1 MANFKGFKQVFKS
14 EFEALPNKNKVG
26 YLWFVRENIDSE
38 MGEIYFGSRLYGKCS
53 ADVDLSD
60 YYKKSEVDAFLANKL
75 EESALADYAKR
86 EELDVYAE
94 KTELDAYA
102 KRDELNEYVK
112 SSELSNYA
120 LITLVEEVM
129 GLIGLS
135 ASEDSI
141 SLVLSESFD
150 GADTVVAALELLAG
164 KLAAHEAVAEE
175 KFAAI
180 ESKVSGL
187 EVGTE
192 VREDG
197 TYVVL
202 KSGDEVISDFNA
214 NSFVVDGMLEK
225 VELEGNVLVLT
236 FNAESTKEP
245 IRVPLDEMIKSY
257 VFDNS
262 QFIVDGTNVSLNEEY
277 IKGLVAAAE
286 SGITVVEGDGI
297 TVNYNTDEN
306 GAVVTV
312 SAKVAKG
319 VSGNILSVSEA
330 GLFAVLTI
338 SGDDVEL

>member
-60 YYKKSEVDAFLANKL
+60 YYEKSEVDTLLANKL
-75 EESALADYAKR
+75 EESALADYAK
-86 EELDVYAE
+86 
-94 KTELDAYA
+94 K
-102 KRDELNEYVK
+102 DELRDYVK

-135 ASEDSI
+135 VSEDSI

-202 KSGDEVISDFNA
+202 KSGDEIISDFNA

-236 FNAESTKEP
+236 FNAESSKEP

-262 QFIVDGTNVSLNEEY
+262 QFVVDGTNVSLNEDY

-297 TVNYNTDEN
+297 TVNYTTDEN

-312 SAKVAKG
+312 SAKVAEG
-319 VSGNILSVSEA
+319 VNGNILSVSEA

>member
-53 ADVDLSD
+53 ADVDLTD
-60 YYKKSEVDAFLANKL
+60 YYNKSEVDAFLTNKL
-75 EESALADYAKR
+75 EESALADYAKKD
-86 EELDVYAE
+86 ELD
-94 KTELDAYA
+94 
-102 KRDELNEYVK
+102 EYVK

-286 SGITVVEGDGI
+286 SGITVVEGNGI
-297 TVNYNTDEN
+297 VVNYGTNEN

-312 SAKVAKG
+312 SAKVAEG
-319 VSGNILSVSEA
+319 VNGNILSVSEA

>member
-14 EFEALPNKNKVG
+14 EFEALPNNNKVG

-53 ADVDLSD
+53 DADLGD
-60 YYKKSEVDAFLANKL
+60 YYKKSEVDALLANKL

-86 EELDVYAE
+86 
-94 KTELDAYA
+94 
-102 KRDELNEYVK
+102 DELNEYVK
-112 SSELSNYA
+112 NSELSNYA

-129 GLIGLS
+129 GLIGLT

-164 KLAAHEAVAEE
+164 KLAAHETVAEE

-180 ESKVSGL
+180 ESKVNGL

-262 QFIVDGTNVSLNEEY
+262 QFIVDGTNVSLNEDY
-277 IKGLVAAAE
+277 IKGLIAAAE
-286 SGITVVEGDGI
+286 SGITVVEGEGI

-312 SAKVAKG
+312 SAKVAKD
-319 VSGNILSVSEA
+319 VDGNILSVSEA

>member
-26 YLWFVRENIDSE
+26 YLWFVRENINSE

-60 YYKKSEVDAFLANKL
+60 FYNKGEVDALLANKL
-75 EESALADYAKR
+75 EESALAD
-86 EELDVYAE
+86 
-94 KTELDAYA
+94 YA

-120 LITLVEEVM
+120 LVTLVEEVM

-164 KLAAHEAVAEE
+164 KLAAHEVVAEE

-286 SGITVVEGDGI
+286 SGITVVEGNGI
-297 TVNYNTDEN
+297 VVNYGTNEN

-312 SAKVAKG
+312 SAKVAND
-319 VSGNILSVSEA
+319 VEGNILAVSEA
-330 GLFAVLTI
+330 GLFAVLSI
-338 SGDDVEL
+338 SGDDVEE

>member
-86 EELDVYAE
+86 DELD
-94 KTELDAYA
+94 
-102 KRDELNEYVK
+102 EYVK

-164 KLAAHEAVAEE
+164 KLAAHEVVAEE

-192 VREDG
+192 IREDG

-262 QFIVDGTNVSLNEEY
+262 QFIVDGANVSINEEY

-297 TVNYNTDEN
+297 VVNYGTNEN

-312 SAKVAKG
+312 SAKVAND
-319 VSGNILSVSEA
+319 VEGNILAVSET
-330 GLFAVLTI
+330 GLFAVLSI
-338 SGDDVEL
+338 SGDDVEE

>member
-1 MANFKGFKQVFKS
+1 MFFTEKDG
-14 EFEALPNKNKVG
+14 
-26 YLWFVRENIDSE
+26 
-38 MGEIYFGSRLYGKCS
+38 
-53 ADVDLSD
+53 
-60 YYKKSEVDAFLANKL
+60 YKKSEVDAFLANKL

-86 EELDVYAE
+86 
-94 KTELDAYA
+94 
-102 KRDELNEYVK
+102 DELNEYVK
-112 SSELSNYA
+112 NSELSNYA

-135 ASEDSI
+135 ASDDSI

-286 SGITVVEGDGI
+286 SGITVVEGNGI
-297 TVNYNTDEN
+297 VVKYGTNEN

-312 SAKVAKG
+312 SATT
-319 VSGNILSVSEA
+319 SGFLISSMILSS
-330 GLFAVLTI
+330 
-338 SGDDVEL
+338 

>member
-75 EESALADYAKR
+75 EETALAD
-86 EELDVYAE
+86 
-94 KTELDAYA
+94 YA

-112 SSELSNYA
+112 NSELSNYA

-135 ASEDSI
+135 ASDDSI

-164 KLAAHEAVAEE
+164 KLAAHEVVAEE

-225 VELEGNVLVLT
+225 VELEDNVLVLT

-286 SGITVVEGDGI
+286 SGITVVEGNGI
-297 TVNYNTDEN
+297 VVNYGTNEN

-312 SAKVAKG
+312 SAKVAEG
-319 VSGNILSVSEA
+319 VNGNILSVSEA

>member
-53 ADVDLSD
+53 ADVDLTD
-60 YYKKSEVDAFLANKL
+60 YYNKSEVDAFLANKL
-75 EESALADYAKR
+75 EESALADYAKKD
-86 EELDVYAE
+86 ELD
-94 KTELDAYA
+94 
-102 KRDELNEYVK
+102 EYVK

-286 SGITVVEGDGI
+286 SGITVVEGNGI
-297 TVNYNTDEN
+297 VVNYGTNEN

-312 SAKVAKG
+312 SAKVAEG
-319 VSGNILSVSEA
+319 VNGNILSVSEA

>member
-86 EELDVYAE
+86 
-94 KTELDAYA
+94 
-102 KRDELNEYVK
+102 DELNEYVK
-112 SSELSNYA
+112 NSELSNYA

-135 ASEDSI
+135 ASDDSI

-164 KLAAHEAVAEE
+164 KLAAHEVVAEE

-286 SGITVVEGDGI
+286 SGITVVEGNGI
-297 TVNYNTDEN
+297 VVNYGTNEN

-312 SAKVAKG
+312 SAKVAEG
-319 VSGNILSVSEA
+319 VNGNILSVSEA

>member
-86 EELDVYAE
+86 
-94 KTELDAYA
+94 
-102 KRDELNEYVK
+102 DELNEYVK
-112 SSELSNYA
+112 NSELSNYA

-135 ASEDSI
+135 ASDDSI

-164 KLAAHEAVAEE
+164 KLAAHEVVAEE

-192 VREDG
+192 IREDG

-286 SGITVVEGDGI
+286 SGITVVEGNGI
-297 TVNYNTDEN
+297 VVNYGTNEN

-312 SAKVAKG
+312 SAKVAEG
-319 VSGNILSVSEA
+319 VNGNILSVSEA

>member
-14 EFEALPNKNKVG
+14 EYEATANKVG
-26 YLWFVRENIDSE
+26 YLWFVRENADSE

-53 ADVDLSD
+53 ADFSNF
-60 YYKKSEVDAFLANKL
+60 YNKEEVDNL
-75 EESALADYAKR
+75 LADYAQ
-86 EELDVYAE
+86 
-94 KTELDAYA
+94 KTELE
-102 KRDELNEYVK
+102 K
-112 SSELSNYA
+112 YA
-120 LITLVEEVM
+120 LVSLVEEIM
-129 GLIGLS
+129 GLIGLQ

-141 SLVLSESFD
+141 SLVLSESFE
-150 GADTVVAALELLAG
+150 GASTVVAALELLAS
-164 KLAAHEAVAEE
+164 KLAAHETVAEE

-180 ESKVSGL
+180 ESKISGL
-187 EVGTE
+187 KVDTE

-202 KSGDEVISDFNA
+202 KSGNEVISDFNA
-214 NSFVVDGMLEK
+214 DSFVIDGMLEK

-257 VFDNS
+257 VFNNS

-286 SGITVVEGDGI
+286 SGITVVEGNGI
-297 TVNYNTDEN
+297 TVNYTTSEE
-306 GAVVTV
+306 GAVVSV
-312 SAKVAKG
+312 SAKVAEN
-319 VSGNILSVSEA
+319 VEGNILAVNEA

-338 SGDDVEL
+338 SGEDVEA

>member
-75 EESALADYAKR
+75 EESALAD
-86 EELDVYAE
+86 
-94 KTELDAYA
+94 YA

-197 TYVVL
+197 TYIVL

-262 QFIVDGTNVSLNEEY
+262 QFIVDGANVSINEEY
-277 IKGLVAAAE
+277 IKGLVVAAE

-297 TVNYNTDEN
+297 VVNYGTNEN

-312 SAKVAKG
+312 SAKVAND
-319 VSGNILSVSEA
+319 VEGNILAVSEA
-330 GLFAVLTI
+330 GLFAVLSI
-338 SGDDVEL
+338 SGDDVEE

>member
-86 EELDVYAE
+86 
-94 KTELDAYA
+94 
-102 KRDELNEYVK
+102 DELNEYVK

-164 KLAAHEAVAEE
+164 KLAAHEVVAEE

-192 VREDG
+192 IREDG

-262 QFIVDGTNVSLNEEY
+262 QFIVDGANVSINEEY

-297 TVNYNTDEN
+297 VVNYGTNEN

-312 SAKVAKG
+312 SAKVAND
-319 VSGNILSVSEA
+319 VEGNILAVSEA
-330 GLFAVLTI
+330 GLFAVLSI
-338 SGDDVEL
+338 SGDDVEE